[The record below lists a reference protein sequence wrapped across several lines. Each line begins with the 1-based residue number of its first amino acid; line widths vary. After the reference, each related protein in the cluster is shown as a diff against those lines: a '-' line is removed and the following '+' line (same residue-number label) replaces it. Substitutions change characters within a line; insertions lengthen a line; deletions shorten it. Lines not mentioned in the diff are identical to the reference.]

1 MERQQ
6 PAEDLRSFVK
16 GFEST
21 LVELGAAVERE
32 HQPRHE
38 QRPKGQ
44 TAVLGRV
51 AVESARLQALGQH
64 QGLLEGKTKAFSC
77 NRVHRSRRITNQG
90 NIPTAYAFQFARS
103 RKRAL
108 FGEGNGPT

>member
-16 GFEST
+16 GSEST
-21 LVELGAAVERE
+21 LLQLRTAIERE

-44 TAVLGRV
+44 TAVLVRV
-51 AVESARLQALGQH
+51 AVESARFQALGQH
-64 QGLLEGKTKAFSC
+64 QGLTEGEAKAFSR

-90 NIPTAYAFQFARS
+90 D
-103 RKRAL
+103 RKSTRL
-108 FGEGNGPT
+108 NS